1 MECRV
6 DGGHELSISGVF
18 LITATLDRNQL
29 LGPLEVILHSANPRT
44 AFPPPPP
51 TLLLSLRCSRPVQTP
66 SPSLFCT
73 HAACPVGWDQTSSH
87 ISVHA

>member
-6 DGGHELSISGVF
+6 DGGHKLSISEVF

-44 AFPPPPP
+44 ASPPR
-51 TLLLSLRCSRPVQTP
+51 LLLSLLSSRPVQTP
-66 SPSLFCT
+66 SPSLALFCT
-73 HAACPVGWDQTSSH
+73 HAACSVGWDQTSSH